1 MARTLYLE
9 NGSTEYIFAGE
20 TEQDKLQKIIREQL
34 GRDCEELYA
43 EIIAELRDDDVD
55 EWEKIADGY
64 RGMCVDTMNF
74 LKEAL
79 EQPKLSRKRIEAIYN
94 DLYKNL

>member
-1 MARTLYLE
+1 MTMWT
-9 NGSTEYIFAGE
+9 NG
-20 TEQDKLQKIIREQL
+20 
-34 GRDCEELYA
+34 
-43 EIIAELRDDDVD
+43 
-55 EWEKIADGY
+55 EKIADGY

-79 EQPKLSRKRIEAIYN
+79 EQPRLSRKRIEAIYN